1 MVFSQKL
8 AGNPTIIAE
17 VAQAHDGSL
26 GTAHALVEA
35 AARAGADGVKFQT
48 HIAAAESTLDEPWR
62 VKFSPQDKTRFDY
75 WRRMEFSP
83 GQWGEL
89 AVHARELGL
98 IFVSSPFSVRAVE
111 LLEGLEVPFW
121 KIASGEVA
129 NPELLE
135 AVWATGRPVVFSSGM
150 SDLKELDR
158 AVEETRQRG
167 AEVAVLQCT
176 TAYPCPPQQW
186 GLNVMARLKERYRCP
201 VGFSDHSGD
210 IHAGLAATALGA
222 EMIEV
227 HLTFHRRM
235 FGPDVPASLTV
246 EDLARLVEGARAIRS
261 ALDNPVDKND
271 LSPEL
276 NRLKTVFGRSWA
288 LAHNLS
294 AGTVLTREHL
304 SLKKPGGGIPVS
316 DLDRLLGRRLRL
328 DKTADRL
335 LAWEDLDPDR
345 SEP

>member
-1 MVFSQKL
+1 VANFLTSK
-8 AGNPTIIAE
+8 PTIIAE

-48 HIAAAESTLDEPWR
+48 HLAAAESTLDEPWR
-62 VKFSPQDKTRFDY
+62 VRFSPQDETRFDY
-75 WRRMEFSP
+75 WRRMEFTP
-83 GQWGEL
+83 GQWAGL
-89 AVHARELGL
+89 AAHARELG
-98 IFVSSPFSVRAVE
+98 IEFVSSPFSVRAVE
-111 LLEGLEVPFW
+111 LLEGIGVPFW

-150 SDLKELDR
+150 SDYAELDR
-158 AVEETRQRG
+158 AVAETRKRG

-176 TAYPCPPQQW
+176 SAYPCPPQRW
-186 GLNVMARLKERYRCP
+186 GLNVMAELKERYNCP

-210 IHAGLAATALGA
+210 IHAGLAAAALGA

-227 HLTFHRRM
+227 HLTFHRQM

-246 EDLARLVEGARAIRS
+246 EDLARLVEGIRAIRT
-261 ALDNPVDKND
+261 ALDNPVDKNN
-271 LSPEL
+271 LPAEL
-276 NRLKTVFGRSWA
+276 TRLKQVFGRSWA
-288 LAHNLS
+288 LTRDLP
-294 AGTVLTREHL
+294 AGTVLAREHL

-316 DLDRLLGRRLRL
+316 GLDRLLGRRLKR
-328 DKTADRL
+328 DKAADRL
-335 LAWEDLDPDR
+335 LGWDDLDR
-345 SEP
+345 E